1 MAADIHVYVQDAYR
15 ESRRLAAVS
24 QELRDYAARIQG
36 QEEELDAIW
45 RGVSARRV
53 SAALLGRQDD
63 ASKLADNVELIA
75 RGLSETAD
83 VLMAAQSSG
92 GTSRGTAAFGGGGG
106 GGAW

>member
-1 MAADIHVYVQDAYR
+1 MAVDIHVYVQDAYR

-63 ASKLADNVELIA
+63 ASKLADNVERRL
-75 RGLSETAD
+75 D
-83 VLMAAQSSG
+83 VRPERLFG
-92 GTSRGTAAFGGGGG
+92 EDKSRRRECHFL
-106 GGAW
+106 